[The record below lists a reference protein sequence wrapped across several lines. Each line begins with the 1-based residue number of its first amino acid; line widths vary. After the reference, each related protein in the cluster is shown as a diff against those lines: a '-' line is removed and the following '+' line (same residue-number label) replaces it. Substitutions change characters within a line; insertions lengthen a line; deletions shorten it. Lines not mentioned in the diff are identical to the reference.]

1 MYSKT
6 GRTGFKNIINEIMIT
21 IFFIVQM
28 YFKIV
33 SISYDFNHTLLIY
46 NYCFCVKKTT
56 AKILINLPDAFLIG
70 IPFGKVI
77 NKLYLCSILYKDCPS
92 CANFIIILVLHQNN
106 GLFFLRKSEVKPSLE
121 IVIKRLSAM
130 SN

>member
-1 MYSKT
+1 
-6 GRTGFKNIINEIMIT
+6 
-21 IFFIVQM
+21 M

-92 CANFIIILVLHQNN
+92 CANFIIILVLHKITDY
-106 GLFFLRKSEVKPSLE
+106 FFLRKSEVKPSLE

-130 SN
+130 SNLHCF